1 MPPHIGLRIHA
12 LRSRQGLTLEV
23 LARGSGVSRAMLSDV
38 ERGQRS
44 PTVKILT
51 QIAVGLGCQVA
62 QLFEEE
68 ATARLF
74 VERADQHAL
83 VAHKASGVER
93 RTLPTPDLPPGIE
106 LVWYLLPAGTAMHRG
121 PDAVRYVSAQG
132 KRSAPFPPNPQ
143 GSGEHVTVLSGS
155 VTLTDPDGSRALKAG
170 DCASYRLTC
179 PLTFTNTTARPCRLS
194 LILDTH
200 RLQRS

>member
-1 MPPHIGLRIHA
+1 
-12 LRSRQGLTLEV
+12 
-23 LARGSGVSRAMLSDV
+23 MLSDV

-68 ATARLF
+68 APARLF
-74 VERADQHAL
+74 VERGDQHAL
-83 VAHKASGVER
+83 VTHKASGVER

-106 LVWYLLPAGTAMHRG
+106 LVWYLLPAGTAMHRS

-132 KRSAPFPPNPQ
+132 KRSAAFPPNPH
-143 GSGEHVTVLSGS
+143 GSGEHVTVLNGS
-155 VTLTDPDGSRALKAG
+155 VKLTDPDGSRVLKVG
-170 DCASYRLTC
+170 DCASYRLTR

-194 LILDTH
+194 LLLDTH